1 MDLKEIQELVT
12 VDGEKLIT
20 DTRKVARAFGKRHDN
35 VLRAVDA
42 MRDSGAQEIQE
53 HYRLNF
59 EAVEDLDAKGQLR
72 RLYLMTKD
80 GLSELAMSFT
90 GEKARLTRIRFVQAF
105 NAMAEYIN
113 AGRSGLWQQMN
124 ALLAKDADSKAR
136 ASFGSHL
143 MLDRKRQKPVFER
156 QYAKLMAHI
165 QQPLQLT

>member
-1 MDLKEIQELVT
+1 MDLKEIQELVM

-20 DTRKVARAFGKRHDN
+20 DTRKVARAFGKQHKN

-42 MRDSGAQEIQE
+42 IRDSSSPEVQE

-59 EAVEDLDAKGQLR
+59 EPVEDLDAKGQLR

-90 GEKARLTRIRFVQAF
+90 GEKARLTRIRFIQAF

>member
-12 VDGEKLIT
+12 VDGDKLIT
-20 DTRKVARAFGKRHDN
+20 DTRKVARAFGKQHKN
-35 VLRAVDA
+35 VLRVVDA
-42 MRDSGAQEIQE
+42 IRDSRSPEVQE

-59 EAVEDLDAKGQLR
+59 EPVEDLDAKGQLR

-90 GEKARLTRIRFVQAF
+90 GEKARLTRIRFIHAF